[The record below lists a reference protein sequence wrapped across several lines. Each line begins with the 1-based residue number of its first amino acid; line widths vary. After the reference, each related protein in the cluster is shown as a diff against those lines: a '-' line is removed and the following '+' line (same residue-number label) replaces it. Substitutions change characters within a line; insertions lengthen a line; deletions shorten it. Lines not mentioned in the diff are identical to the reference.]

1 MLEKTLCSIAI
12 VWLSAEFVGAAV
24 ARGSKVPFV
33 VMVSAATAFCAFVF
47 FALWS

>member
-1 MLEKTLCSIAI
+1 MWAKILCSSAI

-24 ARGSKVPFV
+24 ARGSKVPV
-33 VMVSAATAFCAFVF
+33 VIMVAIVAGFCAFVA

>member
-1 MLEKTLCSIAI
+1 MLAKILCSIAI

-24 ARGSKVPFV
+24 ERWSKVPVV
-33 VMVSAATAFCAFVF
+33 VMVAAAARFCAFVF